1 MGDKEE
7 STSPLKTRAKTGH
20 RADIISPKGEV
31 AETSTQFKTISQMS
45 GAYQESLPHDGSA
58 ATSLSSQMNHY
69 DSDLRSSSQ
78 PATEN
83 TFYQDGSQYPPPHG
97 VQHEQLHYAQEDFHD
112 PLLGSSMP
120 RSNPIA
126 IQRSSSDGYRE
137 VDSDDDNDH
146 EDENSDID
154 VEGDAIK
161 LQRKYGSRVI
171 QTYVPDATILQTS
184 STRRRHSSSVL
195 DAPYL
200 GSLSKSSNQVLSL
213 PPMSLAGDSDFLGE
227 PPQSI
232 ATSYGSLRDSHERG
246 RFLDGPSSYR
256 EPSSGKIRQLDHRLR
271 YQTRQPPELNIGER
285 LQQSLKSKELRL
297 KKEKSNNNGN
307 NDERKETASSLSA
320 MMDEASKNGN
330 TPPRGDGNFIS
341 GSEHLVPIQ
350 DKYVTSPYRERPL
363 MSSNMLST
371 SMTAFELLKSSNSS
385 TSNPPYSSKYAA
397 SDARPAM
404 NFAKSPGF
412 QPLSRSMSDPS
423 PRLQSLSLSDSKGQT
438 MPTIG
443 LGLAAQMANFE
454 QSGTHQVQAP
464 YFDGRDQRSPQHL
477 DHDPNTDGAFGDMD
491 M

>member
-1 MGDKEE
+1 
-7 STSPLKTRAKTGH
+7 
-20 RADIISPKGEV
+20 
-31 AETSTQFKTISQMS
+31 MS
-45 GAYQESLPHDGSA
+45 GAYQESLPLDGSG
-58 ATSLSSQMNHY
+58 ATSLSSQMNNY
-69 DSDLRSSSQ
+69 DPDLRSSSQ
-78 PATEN
+78 PATKN
-83 TFYQDGSQYPPPHG
+83 TFFQDGSQYPPPHG
-97 VQHEQLHYAQEDFHD
+97 VQHEQLHYAPEDFHD
-112 PLLGSSMP
+112 TLSGSSMP

-126 IQRSSSDGYRE
+126 IQRSSSDGYRDI
-137 VDSDDDNDH
+137 DSDDENDH

-171 QTYVPDATILQTS
+171 QTYVPDSTILQTS

-227 PPQSI
+227 PPQAI

-256 EPSSGKIRQLDHRLR
+256 EPASGKIRQLDHRLR

-285 LQQSLKSKELRL
+285 LQQSRKLKELRL
-297 KKEKSNNNGN
+297 KKEKSKNNGN
-307 NDERKETASSLSA
+307 GEERKETTSSLSA
-320 MMDEASKNGN
+320 MMNEASKNGN
-330 TPPRGDGNFIS
+330 TPGGGAS
-341 GSEHLVPIQ
+341 TLGTEQMVPIQ
-350 DKYVTSPYRERPL
+350 DKHVTSPYRERPL

-385 TSNPPYSSKYAA
+385 TSNPPYSSTYAA
-397 SDARPAM
+397 SEARPPM
-404 NFAKSPGF
+404 NFANSAGF

-423 PRLQSLSLSDSKGQT
+423 PRLASMSLSDSNG
-438 MPTIG
+438 PTIPSFG
-443 LGLAAQMANFE
+443 LGLAAQMANLE
-454 QSGTHQVQAP
+454 QSGQQHQDQAL
-464 YFDGRDQRSPQHL
+464 YFNGSDQRAQHL